1 MLAVETTARRL
12 NPNETANN
20 SGIQKLV
27 DAGAL
32 NFGGRGKPVQAW
44 SAADAVDEAEG
55 LVQRIGEYREDL
67 LMPNARAHLSKRGLP
82 GS

>member
-12 NPNETANN
+12 NPNETAAN
-20 SGIQKLV
+20 SGNQKLV

-32 NFGGRGKPVQAW
+32 KFGGRGKHDQAW
-44 SAADAVDEAEG
+44 NAADVTAEAEG
-55 LVQRIGEYREDL
+55 LMQRIGEYRENL
-67 LMPNARAHLSKRGLP
+67 LMPNIRAHLSKRGLP

>member
-12 NPNETANN
+12 NLSETAAN
-20 SGIQKLV
+20 SAIQKLD

-32 NFGGRGKPVQAW
+32 KFGGRGKRDQAW
-44 SAADAVDEAEG
+44 SPAGVTAEAEG
-55 LVQRIGEYREDL
+55 LVQRIGEHREDL
-67 LMPNARAHLSKRGLP
+67 LMPNVRAHLSKRGLP